1 MSGGFFDYGAVLL
14 DEPEGDYAQVS
25 SAKIADLSRVLKN
38 STSTAAENKRIVT
51 TGPALLVG
59 FTASSTT
66 AQFIQLFDSSTVPAD
81 NAIPLPAFAITA
93 GGSVSIDWITPRYF
107 ANGIVICNST
117 SQLTKTLGAADTL
130 FDVQYV

>member
-1 MSGGFFDYGAVLL
+1 MGGFFDYGAVLVQ
-14 DEPEGDYAQVS
+14 PEDDYVQVD
-25 SAKIADLSRVLKN
+25 AAAIANLSRVLKN
-38 STSTAAENKRIVT
+38 STSVAAENHRIVT

-59 FTASSTT
+59 FSASSTT
-66 AQFIQLFDSSTVPAD
+66 AQFIQFFDASLVPAD
-81 NAIPLPAFAITA
+81 NAVPLPPFAITA
-93 GGSVSIDWITPRYF
+93 GGSVSFTWTPPRYF